1 MSTGVMATAFLSSI
15 DDDLRPI
22 YEALDDLE
30 ERLADSLQAS
40 RLRWPNVQLPDE
52 SFASFLGQRI
62 CASDGQPNLPVA
74 SSDLY
79 LAAACLQ
86 QDESALTHFED
97 SVLGRI
103 QSALSRFG
111 LSEQDADD
119 LRQDL
124 RERLLV
130 GTTKSDPV
138 LSRYLGTG
146 NLVHWVRAVASRQ
159 ALASLRGKR
168 PETSLEDA
176 VLEDPSDPIT
186 TQLKEQYRDDFKQ
199 ALHAAVTTLEPR
211 ERMILQ
217 ALVSDARSV
226 GEIAKLYDVHRVTA
240 SRWVA
245 KIRRQLF
252 SRTRDNL
259 RKRLKLTEDE
269 LQSVVRMI
277 ESQMEMS
284 LDRVLQTSDDPK

>member
-1 MSTGVMATAFLSSI
+1 MATAFLSSI

-199 ALHAAVTTLEPR
+199 ALHAAVATLEPR

>member
-199 ALHAAVTTLEPR
+199 ALHAAVATLEPR

-284 LDRVLQTSDDPK
+284 LDRVLQTSDDSK